1 MKNISALILLTA
13 IIFSNAYASETLQ
26 GIEKDYDAFKIEMSA
41 QLDHV
46 ESELNLLKVK
56 AKAKTN
62 QTQNQ
67 SIEELEKTKAKLK
80 SELSRVRQISI
91 SNWKNFKTSFAASV
105 NKLNSKVQSKLK
117 D

>member
-56 AKAKTN
+56 TKTN